1 MAPAPKRAARGGGFK
16 RKAASAPKAVKAKG
30 AKRKAS

>member
-16 RKAASAPKAVKAKG
+16 RKAAGATPAKAKG
-30 AKRKAS
+30 TKRKAS